1 MLGEPVKKITEPVT
15 KLSSVELESNNF
27 VCSRAT
33 NMMSGKKGWHKS
45 SHKFY
50 KYVVEAKKR
59 GLACGVSTSSSSP
72 KTSSDCSVKN
82 VKACSDALVCF
93 RGSRSFNLAS
103 AAKYAIE
110 AKRRGLPCSVNAVVI
125 PL

>member
-1 MLGEPVKKITEPVT
+1 MLVEPVKKITEPVA

-45 SHKFY
+45 SHRFY

-59 GLACGVSTSSSSP
+59 GLAC
-72 KTSSDCSVKN
+72 
-82 VKACSDALVCF
+82 
-93 RGSRSFNLAS
+93 
-103 AAKYAIE
+103 
-110 AKRRGLPCSVNAVVI
+110 SVNAIVI
-125 PL
+125 PF